1 MSCVTCGSEARVPL
15 CDRCR
20 SVLRPVPARWIA
32 GLVVLSAFA
41 HEGPARQTV
50 LRLKY
55 RAAPAGELGRLLA
68 PLLPPGTVA
77 LVPVPRV
84 LARRWR
90 YGVDPA
96 FEIARSLSTVTGLPI
111 VEALQAPLWVHRR
124 AGGRGTRH
132 GVPRFRSIRAVPP
145 GAVLIDDVV
154 TTGTTLVSAA
164 RATGITT
171 AVTVTAAMR

>member
-1 MSCVTCGSEARVPL
+1 MPL

-20 SVLRPVPARWIA
+20 RVLRPVPARWIA
-32 GLVVLSAFA
+32 GLVVRSAFA

-55 RAAPAGELGRLLA
+55 RAAPAGDLGRLLA
-68 PLLPPGTVA
+68 PLLPPGAVA

-96 FEIARSLSTVTGLPI
+96 LEIARSLSAVTGVPI
-111 VEALQAPLWVHRR
+111 VAALRAPVWVHRR
-124 AGGRGTRH
+124 AGTRGARH
-132 GVPRFRSIRAVPP
+132 GIPRFHRILPVPP

-164 RATGITT
+164 RATGIKT
-171 AVTVTAAMR
+171 AVTVTAAIRR